1 MARTLRS
8 LRRRPAPLCLLLL
21 ALVGCDGHPVGDPR
35 EGDPVPGACEA
46 DSDCPWNQRCD
57 AARCVAGCRSE
68 PDSCPQGWICIDDTC
83 LETCEPRGPDEI
95 SDCPGGD
102 YCDPFNFTC
111 PPRCFEH
118 ADCDALRFCDVASG
132 LCIPGCRDDA
142 AEPDNSLE
150 TAVPIDLR
158 DEGAGR
164 IGVAD
169 GRVVCGNDI
178 DFYAVEIGPGER
190 LRIEL
195 AYDPAGGDLDLR
207 LTGDAV
213 GADPLTAEG
222 PAVPARI
229 ELPAAGAA
237 VDRATVYVEVHPS
250 RNDPLRRIE
259 YRLVTSTASP

>member
-1 MARTLRS
+1 MTRTLRS
-8 LRRRPAPLCLLLL
+8 IRSAPLCLLLL

-35 EGDPVPGACEA
+35 EGDPVACDD
-46 DSDCPWNQRCD
+46 DSDCHRDQRCES
-57 AARCVAGCRSE
+57 ARCVAGCRSE
-68 PDSCPQGWICIDDTC
+68 PDSCLEGSRCVDGIC
-83 LETCEPRGPDEI
+83 LETCEPRGPDRI
-95 SDCPGGD
+95 GDCPGGD
-102 YCDPFNFTC
+102 YCDPFTFTC

-118 ADCDALRFCDVASG
+118 ADCDALRACDVWSG

-150 TAVPIDLR
+150 TAGPIDLL
-158 DEGAGR
+158 DEGGGR

-195 AYDPAGGDLDLR
+195 AYDPADGDLDLR

-213 GADPLTAEG
+213 GADPLTVAG
-222 PAVPARI
+222 PDVPARV
-229 ELPAAGAA
+229 ELPAPGAA
-237 VDRATVYVEVHPS
+237 LDRAVTVHVEVHPS

-259 YRLVTSTASP
+259 YRLVASTVSP